1 MAKVW
6 PIGQV
11 EPTNWADRG
20 ELVVVAGKAPP
31 RAVPDSSEPADVF
44 EPRWA
49 CTLSCAVLALFLCAL
64 PLAVPAL
71 ALAVCAEC
79 DENKRQNEVAFALA
93 LSAPAVLL
101 AITFAFAMLLL
112 IAFLAARTPLCYFGA
127 ITLC

>member
-11 EPTNWADRG
+11 EPTNWEDRG
-20 ELVVVAGKAPP
+20 QLVVVTGEPP
-31 RAVPDSSEPADVF
+31 PLAVPEANEPADVF

-64 PLAVPAL
+64 PLAAPAL

-101 AITFAFAMLLL
+101 AFTLAGAVLVLVV
-112 IAFLAARTPLCYFGA
+112 FLAARTPLCYYG
-127 ITLC
+127 IISC